1 MQPVFEILVR
11 LASYFQS
18 RDCQYTTLA
27 ELRWMGIIKVIIGFF
42 CDLPHFPPS
51 QLENW
56 GRSKLG
62 FGDKLRW
69 FSENTRNTKYQN
81 PKRTQRAESTAP
93 CGHFGTYPNTKLPIG
108 SENGPSKVESLNIL
122 SFKERRNRHNNSHV
136 TFLHISLAFTLM

>member
-1 MQPVFEILVR
+1 MMQPVFEILVR

-27 ELRWMGIIKVIIGFF
+27 ELRWMGIMKVIIGFL

-56 GRSKLG
+56 RRSKLDLE
-62 FGDKLRW
+62 DKLRW

-81 PKRTQRAESTAP
+81 TKRSQRAESTGP
-93 CGHFGTYPNTKLPIG
+93 CGHFGTYPNTQLPLG
-108 SENGPSKVESLNIL
+108 SENGRLKVESSNLK
-122 SFKERRNRHNNSHV
+122 SVKERSVV
-136 TFLHISLAFTLM
+136 TSR